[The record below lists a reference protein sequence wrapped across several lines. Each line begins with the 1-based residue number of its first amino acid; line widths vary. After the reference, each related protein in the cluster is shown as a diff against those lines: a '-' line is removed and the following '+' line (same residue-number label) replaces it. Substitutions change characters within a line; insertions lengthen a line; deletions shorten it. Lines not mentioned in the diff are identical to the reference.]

1 MKNRQVANNKL
12 RLPSFDTARY
22 FAQKVAYLIGFLC
35 GPQRRLLPKLTFC
48 AKATARYEKRYQYQ
62 TPKVRGPS
70 SNGRWIGFLITAQI
84 KKMPIWSETLTVCT
98 AVRLFADSTRVVT
111 AWFIKLVL

>member
-48 AKATARYEKRYQYQ
+48 AKATARYEKRYQCQ
-62 TPKVRGPS
+62 TQNVRCTS
-70 SNGRWIGFLITAQI
+70 SNGLLIGFLINAQI
-84 KKMPIWSETLTVCT
+84 KKCLSCPKPSQSAPQFVYSLT
-98 AVRLFADSTRVVT
+98 RLV
-111 AWFIKLVL
+111 